1 MVFLFIAIFVII
13 FLNCIPIKVGINLF
27 SQKTVKNTHFS
38 ILLWNL
44 VFSPKKRKDN
54 KPKKSCKIKLKL
66 NKKNLGILKLILPDK
81 VIFESTINDGFN
93 PVFLYPTLAIA
104 EFFNYVSM
112 VKTGSAVIENRVI
125 KGDYEP
131 YFQLRITTKINLH
144 IIFSLFFQIIK
155 IELKRS

>member
-13 FLNCIPIKVGINLF
+13 FLNCIPIKVGINIF

-38 ILLWNL
+38 VLLWNL
-44 VFSPKKRKDN
+44 VFSPKKKTNN
-54 KPKKSCKIKLKL
+54 KQKKSSKIKLKL
-66 NKKNLGILKLILPDK
+66 NKKNLDSIKLILPDK
-81 VIFESTINDGFN
+81 VIFESTVNDGFN

-104 EFFNYVSM
+104 EFFNYVST
-112 VKTGSAVIENRVI
+112 VKNGSAVIVNHVV

-131 YFQLRITTKINLH
+131 YFQLRITIKLNLH

>member
-1 MVFLFIAIFVII
+1 MVFLFIAVFVII

-27 SQKTVKNTHFS
+27 SQKMTKNTYFS

-44 VFSPKKRKDN
+44 VFSPKKRKD
-54 KPKKSCKIKLKL
+54 KKQKKNSKIKLKL
-66 NKKNLGILKLILPDK
+66 NKKNLDSLKLLLPDK

-93 PVFLYPTLAIA
+93 PVFLYPALAIV
-104 EFFNYVSM
+104 EFFNYVST
-112 VKTGSAVIENRVI
+112 VKSGSAVIENRVV

-131 YFQLRITTKINLH
+131 YFQLRITVKINLH
-144 IIFSLFFQIIK
+144 IIFFLFFQIIK